1 MKALRSLVLAL
12 LTIEGVVQSISGDT
26 LTVTTADRR
35 TSIVDVAEVNEDRS
49 AIALGDAVTITGRF
63 APEENKFRATSIE
76 PGNVGSAS
84 PALDRRR

>member
-35 TSIVDVAEVNEDRS
+35 TSIVDVAEVKADTS
-49 AIALGDAVTITGRF
+49 TIALGDAVTITGRF

-76 PGNVGSAS
+76 LGNAGSAS